1 MKHGMTVKLFA
12 ICCCVTAFS
21 LLTQHVAAEDRAK
34 GELVVDGKTVA
45 ITQAYA
51 YAEKGFFDNE
61 KQDVVVLLC
70 DAPVPPA
77 AIRDSFARKELI
89 DAGKL
94 HCVEQV
100 INSEKQVINFKVH
113 DKSFGSRQPGGGST
127 EHVFDAKT
135 FDGKTVAGRS
145 YTKSQQ
151 KSFDDVPYSYDITFS
166 TPIGPMK

>member
-12 ICCCVTAFS
+12 MCFCVTAFS
-21 LLTQHVAAEDRAK
+21 LLTQHAAAGDGAK
-34 GELVVDGKTVA
+34 GKLVVDGKKVE

-70 DAPVPPA
+70 DAPVLPA
-77 AIRDSFARKELI
+77 AVRDFFARKELI
-89 DAGKL
+89 DSGKL
-94 HCVEQV
+94 HCVEQI
-100 INSEKQVINFKVH
+100 INSEKQVVNFKVH
-113 DKSFGSRQPGGGST
+113 DKSFGSRPPSGGST

-135 FDGKTVAGRS
+135 FDGITVAGRS

-151 KSFDDVPYSYDITFS
+151 SSFDDIPYSYDITFS
-166 TPIGPMK
+166 APIGPMK

>member
-12 ICCCVTAFS
+12 ICFCVAAFS
-21 LLTQHVAAEDRAK
+21 LLTQHAAAGDLAEGK
-34 GELVVDGKTVA
+34 LVVDGKTME

-70 DAPVPPA
+70 DAPVPA
-77 AIRDSFARKELI
+77 AAVRDFFARKELI
-89 DAGKL
+89 DSGKL
-94 HCVEQV
+94 HCVEQ
-100 INSEKQVINFKVH
+100 IIDSEKQVINFKVH
-113 DKSFGSRQPGGGST
+113 DKGFGSKPPSDGST
-127 EHVFDAKT
+127 EQVFDVKT

-151 KSFDDVPYSYDITFS
+151 NLFDDIPYSYDITFS
-166 TPIGPMK
+166 AQIGPMK